1 MDDPGLSWPAW
12 KFGLKRA
19 DLFTSLHDQYN
30 TFTFTLQDP
39 EAFHADVSEI
49 SHDAQTTEEF
59 HRMMA
64 DRRQQRLLELN
75 ESLES
80 LAYEIIGN
88 PKLMD
93 SEHWTFALQLFRTKS
108 FDSLVRYFASYIP
121 SGLNDGKE
129 ARSNHSSY
137 SEASTVA
144 STSTTAS
151 SVDDA
156 THSDVCC
163 TGPVMTEEPSHLYS
177 AQYTQPGV
185 DAPLS
190 PPESEAATSASV
202 DDDDEAI
209 LCCDSTY
216 ARSRS
221 MSFSGS
227 ESCLLDFSRP
237 ILHDDD
243 EDHDHTS
250 QSGSVNTCPTSV
262 SDGEEVR
269 SSIDSVDGKE
279 LHYSHVED
287 EEDDELL
294 TAQFPE
300 DAFDVYDA
308 EQYIS
313 EDAPTESD
321 TPTPRQDGVSTN
333 SYIDYK
339 SILSRRLLSPQRQ
352 TRRSPSPSSRAH
364 RDVGSSPYEVRRSP
378 DEAHSKIQKPAPD
391 FMRRRV
397 KGRT

>member
-137 SEASTVA
+137 SEA
-144 STSTTAS
+144 
-151 SVDDA
+151 
-156 THSDVCC
+156 
-163 TGPVMTEEPSHLYS
+163 
-177 AQYTQPGV
+177 
-185 DAPLS
+185 
-190 PPESEAATSASV
+190 ATSASV

-279 LHYSHVED
+279 LHYSH
-287 EEDDELL
+287 
-294 TAQFPE
+294 
-300 DAFDVYDA
+300 
-308 EQYIS
+308 
-313 EDAPTESD
+313 
-321 TPTPRQDGVSTN
+321 
-333 SYIDYK
+333 
-339 SILSRRLLSPQRQ
+339 
-352 TRRSPSPSSRAH
+352 
-364 RDVGSSPYEVRRSP
+364 
-378 DEAHSKIQKPAPD
+378 
-391 FMRRRV
+391 
-397 KGRT
+397 

>member
-39 EAFHADVSEI
+39 EAFHADVSQI

-121 SGLNDGKE
+121 SGVHGGKE
-129 ARSNHSSY
+129 ARSNHSSD
-137 SEASTVA
+137 SEASTVS
-144 STSTTAS
+144 STSTNAS
-151 SVDDA
+151 SVDD
-156 THSDVCC
+156 TNPSDVFC
-163 TGPVMTEEPSHLYS
+163 TGPVMTEEPSHLDS
-177 AQYTQPGV
+177 AQYTQLGV

-190 PPESEAATSASV
+190 PPESESDAMTAASA
-202 DDDDEAI
+202 DDDEAI

-237 ILHDDD
+237 ILHHDD

-250 QSGSVNTCPTSV
+250 QSGSVNTAPTSV

-279 LHYSHVED
+279 LHYSHFED

-339 SILSRRLLSPQRQ
+339 SLLSRRLPSPHRQ

-364 RDVGSSPYEVRRSP
+364 RDVGIPYEVRRSP
-378 DEAHSKIQKPAPD
+378 DEAYSKIQKPVSD
-391 FMRRRV
+391 STRRRV